1 MDGLEGLFNVI
12 RIETDQ
18 RILTD
23 LGTMNRFRLNFVD
36 VAFAV
41 FLGLRERVCGKKC
54 EQHQQKDC
62 KGKMRY
68 WFHGSAPYHN

>member
-1 MDGLEGLFNVI
+1 
-12 RIETDQ
+12 
-18 RILTD
+18 
-23 LGTMNRFRLNFVD
+23 MNRFRLNFVD